1 MSLGLDI
8 LDSVLSSSCG
18 VDHIGRADDIR
29 ECIAIAVGLEW
40 SLSTKS
46 PKELARSIFEEWYL
60 QFVAFGE
67 CPM

>member
-1 MSLGLDI
+1 MSLCLDI

-29 ECIAIAVGLEW
+29 ECIAVAVGLEW
-40 SLSTKS
+40 SLSTEGS
-46 PKELARSIFEEWYL
+46 QEFSTPILEELYL
-60 QFVAFGE
+60 EFVALSE